1 MANLIAACIMIL
13 LSIIF
18 ASQVLLEYYVHITD
32 MASDAYNKTI
42 HPWYIASNKVS
53 SEEI

>member
-1 MANLIAACIMIL
+1 MANLVAACVMIV

-32 MASDAYNKTI
+32 MASDAYYKSI
-42 HPWYIASNKVS
+42 HP
-53 SEEI
+53 